1 MTSPLYNKLHED
13 IGLYAQAVIHLDAYE
28 ALGLSDSSA
37 EDELANKLTKIFS
50 DVKNIISE
58 KSSQSSESTRKKL
71 IDDLLGSTKSLTIS
85 ESSKKPLVATFLRA
99 LDLKSEGSFED
110 MLSVLARG
118 PQPGRS
124 GEAPSKPQAPPR
136 GQATPFAA
144 AGSGNIPL
152 RPTPRAAPP
161 KQEGPS
167 VPRREDIPTPSR
179 RAAQPPPSGEAPPV
193 PRRED
198 VPVPSRRAAQ
208 PPPAGEAPP
217 LPPREDEKGETPSQP
232 SAFKPGAPG
241 AKVGGS
247 LRERPVLRRIP
258 QPAKGEP
265 LPPVP
270 PREEEP
276 TSQPSTLRRS
286 PRAEAP
292 PTLTPR
298 EDEKR
303 PGIKV
308 GGSLRGRPGQPLAAR
323 PQETPPSQ
331 PAGAP
336 TRTPGRLGK
345 RDPSFLTRGKQV
357 DRAGLAD
364 VAKTKFGSVAELREK
379 LAAQFNKQV
388 EKQVETFVRTLKKD
402 VKAYAATVLTD
413 IKGQEAV
420 DEHVEKVMA
429 KVENDL
435 QAHLVKIDE
444 NTDEAVLDRIKGDI
458 NAYLKGVPEGMTI
471 QEFLAYAFLYRCYES
486 CLEMDRAK
494 WEGIFNGS
502 MSSEEQ
508 RRSVQI
514 ETGLNYYEL
523 FHKNDRA
530 IQSIEGFKDAG
541 KRIRTLEA
549 ELTAQGNKGN
559 YERSK
564 SRYADYINNG
574 NLSLALSHNFL
585 GTSAGRIDPPKET
598 PEWLTKALN
607 QGK

>member
-37 EDELANKLTKIFS
+37 EAELENKLTKIFS
-50 DVKNIISE
+50 DVKNIVSE

-85 ESSKKPLVATFLRA
+85 ESSKKPLVATFLKA
-99 LDLKSEGSFED
+99 LDLKSEGSVED
-110 MLSVLARG
+110 MLSVLAKG
-118 PQPGRS
+118 SQPGSSR
-124 GEAPSKPQAPPR
+124 EAPSKPQAPPR
-136 GQATPFAA
+136 GQATPFAS

-152 RPTPRAAPP
+152 RPNPRAAQP

-167 VPRREDIPTPSR
+167 IPRREDIPAPSR
-179 RAAQPPPSGEAPPV
+179 RPAQPPPSGEAPPV

-198 VPVPSRRAAQ
+198 VPTPGRRAAQ
-208 PPPAGEAPP
+208 LPPSGEAPP

-247 LRERPVLRRIP
+247 LRERPVLRRTP
-258 QPAKGEP
+258 QPAEREQ
-265 LPPVP
+265 LPPI
-270 PREEEP
+270 
-276 TSQPSTLRRS
+276 SQPSTLRRS

-292 PTLTPR
+292 PALPPR
-298 EDEKR
+298 EDEKK
-303 PGIKV
+303 PEIKV
-308 GGSLRGRPGQPLAAR
+308 GGSLRGRPSRPLAAR
-323 PQETPPSQ
+323 PQETPTSQ
-331 PAGAP
+331 PGVAP
-336 TRTPGRLGK
+336 TKIPGRLGK

-357 DRAGLAD
+357 ERAGLAD

-379 LAAQFNKQV
+379 LAAQFNRQV

-458 NAYLKGVPEGMTI
+458 NAYLKGVPEGMSI
-471 QEFLAYAFLYRCYES
+471 QQFLAYAFLYRCYES

-494 WEGIFNGS
+494 WEGIFDGS
-502 MSSEEQ
+502 MSYEEQ

-523 FHKNDRA
+523 FHRNDSA

-549 ELTAQGNKGN
+549 ELTAAGNRNEYESSKLRYANYINKG
-559 YERSK
+559 
-564 SRYADYINNG
+564 
-574 NLSLALSHNFL
+574 SLALALNKSFL
-585 GTSAGRIDPPKET
+585 GTAAGRIDPPKET
-598 PEWLTKALN
+598 PEWLTKALS
-607 QGK
+607 QGE

>member
-37 EDELANKLTKIFS
+37 EEELENKLTKIFS

-58 KSSQSSESTRKKL
+58 KSSQSGESTRKKL

-99 LDLKSEGSFED
+99 LNLKSEGSFED

-118 PQPGRS
+118 SQPGQSR
-124 GEAPSKPQAPPR
+124 EAPSKPQAPPR

-152 RPTPRAAPP
+152 RSTPRAPQP
-161 KQEGPS
+161 KQEGPP
-167 VPRREDIPTPSR
+167 VPRRDDIPAPSR
-179 RAAQPPPSGEAPPV
+179 RAAQPPPS
-193 PRRED
+193 
-198 VPVPSRRAAQ
+198 
-208 PPPAGEAPP
+208 GEAPP

-232 SAFKPGAPG
+232 SAFKPEAPG

-247 LRERPVLRRIP
+247 LRESPVLRRIP
-258 QPAKGEP
+258 QPAKGEQ

-276 TSQPSTLRRS
+276 ISQPSTLRRS
-286 PRAEAP
+286 PRAKAP
-292 PTLTPR
+292 PALPPR
-298 EDEKR
+298 EDEKG

-308 GGSLRGRPGQPLAAR
+308 GGSLRGRPGQSLAAR

-331 PAGAP
+331 AAGAP

-345 RDPSFLTRGKQV
+345 RDPSFLTKGKQV

-364 VAKTKFGSVAELREK
+364 VAKTKFGSVADLREK

-402 VKAYAATVLTD
+402 VKSYAATVLTD

-420 DEHVEKVMA
+420 DEHVEKVLA

-444 NTDEAVLDRIKGDI
+444 NTDEAVVDRIKGDI
-458 NAYLKGVPEGMTI
+458 NAYLKGVPEGMSI

-494 WEGIFNGS
+494 WEGISDGS

-523 FHKNDRA
+523 FHRNDRA

-549 ELTAQGNKGN
+549 ELTAQGKKNK
-559 YERSK
+559 YERARSNFVN
-564 SRYADYINNG
+564 YINNG
-574 NLSLALSHNFL
+574 NLNLALNRSFL